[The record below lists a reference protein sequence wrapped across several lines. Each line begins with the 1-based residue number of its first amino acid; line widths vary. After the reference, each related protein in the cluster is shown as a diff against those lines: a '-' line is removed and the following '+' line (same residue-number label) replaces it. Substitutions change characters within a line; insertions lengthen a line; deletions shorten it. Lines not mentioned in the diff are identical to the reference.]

1 MSDARPPVK
10 RRVATSKRPL
20 LRGGQRSTEEY
31 LVNSSVAEFIT
42 PPINAPIQAT
52 VERPT
57 ADRRRV
63 QTEVVSIDP
72 PSPVKRARIQAAEPP
87 LEPPSLHDFD
97 PDFEPQGI
105 NGELY
110 DMDLGGFFLRPP
122 SPTRARQKKAFKP
135 SDPALYDLRRLRDE
149 YLREFLRLDG
159 CGDAPE
165 DLCPRCDIRTPVYRC
180 RDCHDNNLYCK
191 ECCLAL
197 HAANPL
203 HIVDAWDGQLFTRTS
218 LKTLGLRIQFGH
230 PGCGRPRAG
239 HESFVVVDVD
249 YIHEVAVD
257 FCGCEREIESGEDRI
272 QLLRYRW
279 FPATHQ
285 VPRTAFTFRLLDN
298 FHIQTLKGKTTMYD
312 YYSAVEKLTD
322 GTGGPLPYRYRE
334 FLRVTRM
341 FRHLLMLKRG
351 GRGHALSGV
360 NGTQA
365 GELAIRC
372 PACPRPG
379 INLPENWEAIVPEL
393 RYLYTFFLALDACFR
408 LKRRL
413 VSSALR
419 DPALGAGWSY
429 FCEPEPYRQYLL
441 TVTNQTEMST
451 CSGLAALDY
460 ANTKFSRGYSVT
472 GVGMGVCA
480 RHEFV
485 QPTGV
490 GDLQKGER
498 YANMDWITACILRFI
513 HARLPKVI
521 SYDIVCQW
529 FKNLLERL
537 KDLPPLVR
545 LTLILH
551 IVAFVIPKMHIHAH
565 TLKCQ
570 LCFSLN
576 YLAGAGQ
583 TDGEGIERPWANIGG
598 VASSTRE
605 MGPGSRADVL
615 DDHWAFWNWC
625 KLITLGELLRKRLD
639 KATRERDIQKE
650 AFDAFT
656 AEQGERVVG
665 WEKMVVEYE
674 ADTSNAKN
682 PYEVTTSALK
692 ESDVRLKLAEEEAA
706 DAAKG
711 VPSLHDVSPSSFVHN
726 GLELEDQ
733 QRRLRVQIELKKAG
747 TTTQQIDIIAL
758 RRTLSRGIVRF
769 RKLQATYSPGA
780 LQALARRG
788 GEAEELPETTPLML
802 PSALT
807 PEEREVGCVA
817 GVQHIE
823 QLLRHAQC
831 SESLMRLRNQLHI
844 KSRYFDYKALH
855 ARHQGANTRT
865 RSLVARNESKIRL
878 HSEKYQAAWDALRL
892 LAGGDVSTVGWRRL
906 RKEDVRT
913 MEDPEELTK
922 RQALRARQ
930 DATRQERIRRLQEE
944 GEDVRMHEEE
954 AQGEEEEAVANPA
967 ENRREVS
974 WIWTEAG
981 TTGTDAELEDALRI
995 EWTKAR
1001 ARSRRWTEEV
1011 GLLKEEHRRALIS
1024 FEHEAVKWENRVK
1037 DIPVGGVEVGFA
1049 QGAIAYALGQAAMY
1063 RKLAARLD
1071 VSMTEIHRG
1080 RGRKRMPAMP
1090 AAADEEEAAGSDDD
1104 DDEDD
1109 DEAAG
1114 GVASDEEFFMGGEV
1128 EE

>member
-1 MSDARPPVK
+1 MAESRPPTK
-10 RRVATSKRPL
+10 RRVPTTKRPV
-20 LRGGQRSTEEY
+20 LRGSQRAADEY
-31 LVNSSVAEFIT
+31 VLNTSVADFIT
-42 PPINAPIQAT
+42 PAIDAPIKAM

-63 QTEVVSIDP
+63 QSEIVSIEP
-72 PSPVKRARIQAAEPP
+72 PSPVKRARIQAAAPADP
-87 LEPPSLHDFD
+87 LPFVNEDFTAD
-97 PDFEPQGI
+97 SEPQGI

-110 DMDLGGFFLRPP
+110 DMDLGGFFLRPQ
-122 SPTRARQKKAFKP
+122 SPTPQARQKKLFKP
-135 SDPALYDLRRLRDE
+135 SDKSLFHLRSLRDE

-159 CGDAPE
+159 CGDASE
-165 DLCPRCDIRTPVYRC
+165 DLCPHCGIRTPFFRC
-180 RDCHDNNLYCK
+180 RDCHDGLLYCK
-191 ECCLAL
+191 ECCLEI
-197 HAANPL
+197 HARHPL
-203 HIVDAWDGQLFTRTS
+203 HVIDSWDGKLFTRTS
-218 LKTLGLRIQFGH
+218 LKRLGLRVQFGH
-230 PGCGRPRAG
+230 AGCGRPRAG

-257 FCGCEREIESGEDRI
+257 FCGCERQLESGHERI

-279 FPATHQ
+279 FPATHDL
-285 VPRTAFTFRLLDN
+285 PRTAFTFRLLDN

-312 YYSAVEKLTD
+312 YYTAVEKLTD
-322 GTGGPLPYRYRE
+322 GTGGPLPNRYRE
-334 FLRVTRM
+334 FLRITR
-341 FRHLLMLKRG
+341 FYRHILMLKRA
-351 GRGHALSGV
+351 GRGHAASGV
-360 NGTQA
+360 NGTSP

-379 INLPENWEAIVPEL
+379 INLPEDWEDAPPEL
-393 RYLYTFFLALDACFR
+393 RFLYIFFLALDACFR

-429 FCEPEPYRQYLL
+429 FVEPEPYRQYLL
-441 TVTNQTEMST
+441 TVTDQVEMST

-472 GVGMGVCA
+472 G
-480 RHEFV
+480 
-485 QPTGV
+485 PTGV
-490 GDLQKGER
+490 ADLQKGER
-498 YANMDWITACILRFI
+498 YANMDWITACILRWV
-513 HARLPKVI
+513 HARLRKVV

-529 FKNLLERL
+529 FKHLFERL
-537 KDLPPLVR
+537 KQLPPLVR
-545 LTLILH
+545 LTVIIH
-551 IVAFVIPKMHIHAH
+551 FFNFVIPKMHIHAH

-576 YLAGAGQ
+576 FLAGAGQ

-639 KATRERDIQKE
+639 KAKRERDIQKE
-650 AFDAFT
+650 AFEAFT
-656 AEQGERVVG
+656 EEQRERVAG
-665 WEKMVVEYE
+665 WEKMAQEYE
-674 ADTSNAKN
+674 ADPSNAKN

-692 ESDVRLKLAEEEAA
+692 EADVRLKLAEEEAA
-706 DAAKG
+706 DAARG

-733 QRRLRVQIELKKAG
+733 QRRLRIQVELKKAG

-823 QLLRHAQC
+823 QLLRDAQC
-831 SESLMRLRNQLHI
+831 SEALMRLRNQLHI

-865 RSLVARNESKIRL
+865 RTLVARNESKIRL
-878 HSEKYQAAWDALRL
+878 HSEKYQAAWEALRL
-892 LAGGDVSTVGWRRL
+892 LAGGDASRVGWRRL

-922 RQALRARQ
+922 RQAQRARQ

-954 AQGEEEEAVANPA
+954 EGNQGEEAEVSANPA

-974 WIWTEAG
+974 WIWTMAG
-981 TTGTDAELEDALRI
+981 STGSDAELEDALRI

-1001 ARSRRWTEEV
+1001 ARSRRWAEEV
-1011 GLLKEEHRRALIS
+1011 LLLSEEHRRSLVS
-1024 FEHEAVKWENRVK
+1024 FEHEAVKWEARAKEV
-1037 DIPVGGVEVGFA
+1037 PVGSVEVGFA
-1049 QGAIAYALGQAAMY
+1049 QGAIAYALRQAAMF
-1063 RKLAARLD
+1063 RTLAARLE

-1080 RGRKRMPAMP
+1080 RGRKRV
-1090 AAADEEEAAGSDDD
+1090 AALPSAAEGEEEEEAGSDDD
-1104 DDEDD
+1104 DDD
-1109 DEAAG
+1109 DEGAG
-1114 GVASDEEFFMGGEV
+1114 GGSERRRVLHGGRG
-1128 EE
+1128 